1 MPGNRAPERAEGVG
15 GEGRKVQPGRA
26 SPAPHPP
33 SGTQLASFYVRCWC
47 DSRGWGGPSGGH
59 FSAPSAPR
67 SEVLIL
73 FPSPS
78 LLSSCI

>member
-33 SGTQLASFYVRCWC
+33 SGTQLASFYVSCWR
-47 DSRGWGGPSGGH
+47 DSRGWGGPL
-59 FSAPSAPR
+59 
-67 SEVLIL
+67 VVT
-73 FPSPS
+73 S
-78 LLSSCI
+78 LPHLPPGQKF